1 MKKLL
6 IIGGGILQLAVIK
19 KAKEMGVFTVVADG
33 DPNAKGLVLADKPYV
48 VNILDKEAVLI
59 IAQTEKIDG
68 VIHSCSEVAMHTM
81 GFINDMMELSGIG
94 LETAIRATN
103 KEEMRQAFRVANAPS
118 PVSVGAASKEEALI
132 KIKEFNG
139 DIIVKPSRNS
149 GSRGI
154 TYLHENPIER
164 DIIAVFNRAIENSYD
179 ASVVIEEYIEGPEF
193 SVEIIIWNN
202 EEHVLAV
209 TDKITSGSPYFVE
222 LGHSQPSQYSIEE
235 LKFIK
240 DAAISGC
247 KALQL
252 DWCAAHAEI
261 KLRNNKA
268 YIVEIGAR
276 LGGDFISSELVH
288 LSTGIDMVAAAINLA
303 LGVEPDLTPK
313 HAPQGAAIRYFTPK
327 QGKISKL
334 CINEK
339 IKCNPNVYQLMLYKC
354 VGDILPEIKS
364 SLDRSGHIIT
374 TGENA
379 QEAILNAELV
389 LNKIEFEMEI
399 V

>member
-1 MKKLL
+1 
-6 IIGGGILQLAVIK
+6 
-19 KAKEMGVFTVVADG
+19 
-33 DPNAKGLVLADKPYV
+33 
-48 VNILDKEAVLI
+48 
-59 IAQTEKIDG
+59 

-81 GFINDMMELSGIG
+81 GFINDMMGLSGIG
-94 LETAIRATN
+94 LETAIKATN
-103 KEEMRQAFRVANAPS
+103 KEKMRQAFSVSNAPS
-118 PVSVGAASKEEALI
+118 PVSKGVATKEEALI

-154 TYLHENPIER
+154 TYLHKNPNER

-179 ASVVIEEYIEGPEF
+179 ASVVIEEYIDGPEF
-193 SVEIIIWNN
+193 SVEIIIWND
-202 EEHVLAV
+202 EPHVITV

-235 LKFIK
+235 LKLVK

-288 LSTGIDMVAAAINLA
+288 LSTGIDMVAAAIHLA
-303 LGVEPDLTPK
+303 LGIEPDLTPR

-334 CINEK
+334 SFNKK
-339 IKCNPNVYQLMLYKC
+339 IKYNPHVYQLVVYKS
-354 VGDILPEIKS
+354 VGDVLPEIKS

-374 TGENA
+374 TGKNA
-379 QEAILNAELV
+379 KEAIVNAELV
-389 LNKIEFEMEI
+389 LNQIGYKIEM